1 MILLK
6 YFLIDFENI
15 VINNV
20 QDLPGIQTGDTVV
33 IFFSEVCK
41 TISLD
46 FLASVTK
53 CSVQLFCYKVTT
65 GTKNALDFQLASQL
79 GHLIREDNLAT
90 FFIVSKDKGYDC
102 LNTYWKEQHV
112 AVKRITLDTTL
123 PSDSSNDTDDQLL
136 AIVDSSLPSLQST
149 VKKKKKKSK
158 ASAQSSNN
166 SKKKQKS
173 CTLAE
178 VREVLSDNDLPE
190 KVQAIINQYK
200 TKQEINSDIMKLFK
214 DGQKTSSVCK
224 KIKSLLKEKGKK

>member
-1 MILLK
+1 MK
-6 YFLIDFENI
+6 YFLVDFENI

-46 FLASVTK
+46 LLASVTK

-102 LNTYWKEQHV
+102 LCNYWRSQNIPV
-112 AVKRITLDTTL
+112 DRITFAKPDTFLIDGISIIPITGE
-123 PSDSSNDTDDQLL
+123 PQYQK
-136 AIVDSSLPSLQST
+136 QS
-149 VKKKKKKSK
+149 
-158 ASAQSSNN
+158 A
-166 SKKKQKS
+166 
-173 CTLAE
+173 L
-178 VREVLSDNDLPE
+178 
-190 KVQAIINQYK
+190 
-200 TKQEINSDIMKLFK
+200 
-214 DGQKTSSVCK
+214 
-224 KIKSLLKEKGKK
+224 

>member
-46 FLASVTK
+46 FLASVTE

-65 GTKNALDFQLASQL
+65 RTKNALDFQLASQL
-79 GHLIREDNLAT
+79 GHLIREDSLAT

-123 PSDSSNDTDDQLL
+123 PSDSSNDTEDQLL

-166 SKKKQKS
+166 SKKEKKS

-190 KVQAIINQYK
+190 KVHAIINQYK
-200 TKQEINSDIMKLFK
+200 TKQEINSAIMKLFK

-224 KIKSLLKEKGKK
+224 KIKPLLKGKGTK

>member
-1 MILLK
+1 M
-6 YFLIDFENI
+6 
-15 VINNV
+15 

-123 PSDSSNDTDDQLL
+123 PSDSSNDTEDQLL
-136 AIVDSSLPSLQST
+136 AIVDSSLPSLQS

-158 ASAQSSNN
+158 ASAQNSNK
-166 SKKKQKS
+166 SKKEKKS

-178 VREVLSDNDLPE
+178 VREVLSDNDLPKE
-190 KVQAIINQYK
+190 VQVIINQYK
-200 TKQEINSDIMKLFK
+200 TKQEINSAIMKLFK

-224 KIKSLLKEKGKK
+224 KIKPLLKEKGKK

>member
-1 MILLK
+1 MK
-6 YFLIDFENI
+6 YFLVDFENI

-79 GHLIREDNLAT
+79 GHLIREDSLAT

-123 PSDSSNDTDDQLL
+123 SSDSSNDTEDQLL

-149 VKKKKKKSK
+149 VKKKKK
-158 ASAQSSNN
+158 
-166 SKKKQKS
+166 
-173 CTLAE
+173 
-178 VREVLSDNDLPE
+178 
-190 KVQAIINQYK
+190 
-200 TKQEINSDIMKLFK
+200 M
-214 DGQKTSSVCK
+214 
-224 KIKSLLKEKGKK
+224 